1 MWHKKAN
8 FFILLYFSLKIIYFP
23 NSANT
28 IIKKLP
34 LHSAHPFQ
42 SKRCNTFRQKKFD
55 KNTVRVQ
62 ENVRIYSPVYS
73 LYPCINKIC
82 HIVRW
87 SPDEPRMYIYKFLL
101 LRWREFFLNIQKQN
115 ITILLRYFNQSINQ
129 QINHSFILSINHPF
143 SQSTNQSVYQLI
155 NQSINQ

>member
-1 MWHKKAN
+1 MATL
-8 FFILLYFSLKIIYFP
+8 FIRFDTFYPKIHYFSLKIIYFP

-42 SKRCNTFRQKKFD
+42 SKRCNTFRQKNFD

-62 ENVRIYSPVYS
+62 KIVLIYSPVYS

-82 HIVRW
+82 HNVRW

-115 ITILLRYFNQSINQ
+115 ITILSRYNQLINQSFIHSF
-129 QINHSFILSINHPF
+129 IHSFILSINHPF
-143 SQSTNQSVYQLI
+143 R
-155 NQSINQ
+155 QSINQSFN

>member
-1 MWHKKAN
+1 M
-8 FFILLYFSLKIIYFP
+8 
-23 NSANT
+23 
-28 IIKKLP
+28 
-34 LHSAHPFQ
+34 HSAHPFQ

-62 ENVRIYSPVYS
+62 EIVRIYSPVYS

-82 HIVRW
+82 HNVRW

-115 ITILLRYFNQSINQ
+115 ITILSRYN
-129 QINHSFILSINHPF
+129 
-143 SQSTNQSVYQLI
+143 QLI
-155 NQSINQ
+155 NQSIIHSFIHSFIHPFHQSSFPSINQSIIQLTSQSIIHSFHHLANQMSSRYVHQHINL